1 MKKLLHISLALVLLL
16 GLAACGGADTGAYKT
31 SDVQAM
37 VDAGAFS
44 EELEELDGDIA
55 FSLYGLA
62 DAGLEREDL
71 KDCAVLRSAGATCEE
86 AAVLVL
92 SDNQKA
98 KSAGK
103 ALFDY
108 IDQQITANEDYRPAE
123 IPKLKGVYIATW
135 GNTVLMVVASD
146 MDAAKTALDEKPD
159 FTSPAGTASAS

>member
-1 MKKLLHISLALVLLL
+1 MKKLLSLTLALALVL
-16 GLAACGGADTGAYKT
+16 GLTACGGKKENYKT
-31 SDVQAM
+31 GDVQAM
-37 VDAGAFS
+37 VKAGAFS
-44 EELEELDGDIA
+44 EELEELDGDTA
-55 FSLYGLA
+55 FALYKLA

-103 ALFDY
+103 ALFAY
-108 IDQQITANEDYRPAE
+108 IDQQIAANEDYRPAE
-123 IPKLKGVYIATW
+123 IPKLKGAYCNTW

-146 MDAAKTALDEKPD
+146 MDAAKTALGEKPD
-159 FTSPAGTASAS
+159 VTSPAGTAAAS

>member
-1 MKKLLHISLALVLLL
+1 MKKLLSLTLALALVL
-16 GLAACGGADTGAYKT
+16 GLTACGGKKENYKT
-31 SDVQAM
+31 GDVQAM
-37 VDAGAFS
+37 VKAGAFS
-44 EELEELDGDIA
+44 EELEELDGDTA
-55 FSLYGLA
+55 FALYKLA

-103 ALFDY
+103 ALLAY
-108 IDQQITANEDYRPAE
+108 IDQQIAANEDYRPAE
-123 IPKLKGVYIATW
+123 IPKLKGAYCNTW

-146 MDAAKTALDEKPD
+146 MDAAKTALGEKPD
-159 FTSPAGTASAS
+159 VTSPEGTATAS

>member
-1 MKKLLHISLALVLLL
+1 MKKLLAITLALAL
-16 GLAACGGADTGAYKT
+16 GLGITACGGKDAGGYKT
-31 SDVQAM
+31 ADVQAM
-37 VDAGAFS
+37 ADAGAFS
-44 EELEELDGDIA
+44 ETLEELDADVA
-55 FSLYGLA
+55 FALYKLA

-103 ALFDY
+103 ALFAY
-108 IDQQITANEDYRPAE
+108 IDQQIAANEDYRPAE
-123 IPKLKGVYIATW
+123 IPKLKGAYCNTW

-146 MDAAKTALDEKPD
+146 MDAAKTALGEKPD
-159 FTSPAGTASAS
+159 VTSPAGTAAAS